1 MSIDIHLPS
10 EGATCEDR
18 GDVLRVG
25 IGHGGPL
32 ELRVDDGLVF
42 ARFLSQE
49 PGTWTDVS
57 VSSVIALF
65 AANTPISTFL
75 RRHGA
80 LPVRQLLLAALTDVV
95 DPVNETA

>member
-1 MSIDIHLPS
+1 MSIDLALPP
-10 EGATCEDR
+10 EGAAYDDR

-42 ARFLSQE
+42 GRFFSQE

-65 AANTPISTFL
+65 AANTPM
-75 RRHGA
+75 
-80 LPVRQLLLAALTDVV
+80 RQLLLASLTDAV
-95 DPVNETA
+95 DPVDDTA

>member
-1 MSIDIHLPS
+1 MSLDLPLPP
-10 EGATCEDR
+10 EGAACEER

-42 ARFLSQE
+42 GRFFNQE

-57 VSSVIALF
+57 VTSVIALF
-65 AANTPISTFL
+65 AANSPISSFL
-75 RRHGA
+75 RRQGA
-80 LPVRQLLLAALTDVV
+80 LPMRQLLLASLTDVV
-95 DPVNETA
+95 DPVDETV

>member
-1 MSIDIHLPS
+1 MSIDVPLPP
-10 EGATCEDR
+10 EGAACEDR

-42 ARFLSQE
+42 CRFFSQE
-49 PGTWTDVS
+49 PSAWTDVS
-57 VSSVIALF
+57 VMSVIALF

-75 RRHGA
+75 RRQGA
-80 LPVRQLLLAALTDVV
+80 LPIRQLLLASLIDDV
-95 DPVNETA
+95 DPVDETE